1 MISDLFNAFQINLPR
16 PLLLIKKKALPFLIQ
31 DQLLEDVNNY
41 SKFLNYDED
50 ILIFSKK
57 DNLKTDERCRFV
69 STYSLQPIEAS
80 FEEDKLIVIGD
91 RVILALKNKWYWSGA
106 LETFE
111 SFCQF

>member
-1 MISDLFNAFQINLPR
+1 MKDVDLF
-16 PLLLIKKKALPFLIQ
+16 
-31 DQLLEDVNNY
+31 
-41 SKFLNYDED
+41 
-50 ILIFSKK
+50 
-57 DNLKTDERCRFV
+57 

-111 SFCQF
+111 SFLPILKKQFSNQIIKCEVIEKIPLSLKSIDF